1 MNSEKNA
8 LGRVL
13 LISKE
18 AYASVASGE
27 LPLNI
32 PALLD
37 CLSAALSHVN
47 DEKQPLAK
55 IMGKLKREIRS
66 KNREFYKK
74 TALCFSKVYPVLD
87 YDLDKALR
95 HVPAIIYG
103 NDKINEQLVAG
114 DKSRVKAMCDAM
126 KSYPGFLFGEFEAL
140 SDKQF
145 YELVFGYYPKLY
157 SGEDFMGEMRFLF
170 GFDEPTARPYSNPTL
185 DLPCNTRDCSH

>member
-1 MNSEKNA
+1 MYSEKNA

-18 AYASVASGE
+18 AYRAVSEGE
-27 LPLNI
+27 LQINV

-37 CLSAALSHVN
+37 CLSAALSHLN

-66 KNREFYKK
+66 KNKAFYGKS
-74 TALCFSKVYPVLD
+74 ALYFSKIYPVVD
-87 YDLDKALR
+87 YDFEKAAR

-114 DKSRVKAMCDAM
+114 DRSRVKAMCDAM

-140 SDKQF
+140 SDEQF
-145 YELVFGYYPKLY
+145 YDLVFGYYPKLY
-157 SGEDFMGEMRFLF
+157 ENEEFMGKMRGIFEE
-170 GFDEPTARPYSNPTL
+170 GG
-185 DLPCNTRDCSH
+185 